1 MRNDYEYRH
10 EAGTEEHFSEY
21 RPTPED
27 LALAARIDDLKVED
41 YTGMLSEEES
51 ERAAALDQARIDRDA
66 DRRRAARLRRGRLPV
81 GGRRRREVKCG
92 GISV

>member
-10 EAGTEEHFSEY
+10 EAGAEEHFNEY

-27 LALAARIDDLKVED
+27 LALAARIDELTLED
-41 YTGMLSEEES
+41 YAGSLSEEES
-51 ERAAALDQARIDRDA
+51 ERTAALDQARIDREA
-66 DRRRAARLRRGRLPV
+66 DRRRAARLRRGQLPV
-81 GGRRRREVKCG
+81 GGKRRREVKCG